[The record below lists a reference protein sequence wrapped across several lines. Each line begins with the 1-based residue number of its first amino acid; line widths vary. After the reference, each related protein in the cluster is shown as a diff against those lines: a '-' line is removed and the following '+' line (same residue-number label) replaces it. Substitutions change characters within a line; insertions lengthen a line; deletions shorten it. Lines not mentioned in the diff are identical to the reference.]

1 MAECLL
7 LRCPC
12 TRGVPPVRVARDARG
27 EGQRSSYGR
36 PSQRCHRAMA
46 LVAPCTHVHELAPPE
61 GPHRSSPLIAQPA
74 AALSRHRCR
83 AGTRCLRRPAAF
95 LIAHHTLYVV
105 PSPRTAK
112 APVVTV
118 ACLDAAMCLRCL
130 DPATRRPVQACRR
143 NSSLYTACKC
153 VSIGCA
159 WPAVSRVWGAARRT
173 CVASSGLSWSAQTM
187 PVSGRFCLKE
197 CQIHSK
203 SGS

>member
-105 PSPRTAK
+105 PSPPTAK

-130 DPATRRPVQACRR
+130 DPATRRRAQACHRELFICTLPVNASASVVR
-143 NSSLYTACKC
+143 GRQCHVC
-153 VSIGCA
+153 G
-159 WPAVSRVWGAARRT
+159 ARRG
-173 CVASSGLSWSAQTM
+173 AH
-187 PVSGRFCLKE
+187 VSHRQGCLGPPRP
-197 CQIHSK
+197 CP
-203 SGS
+203 